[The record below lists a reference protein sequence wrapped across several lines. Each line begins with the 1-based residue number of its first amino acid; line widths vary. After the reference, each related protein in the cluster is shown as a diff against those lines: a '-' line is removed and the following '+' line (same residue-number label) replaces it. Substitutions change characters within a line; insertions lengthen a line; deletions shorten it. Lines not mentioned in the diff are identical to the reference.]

1 MGLHPYGGALPNW
14 TEAGTG
20 AWVGMWSES
29 QKGTTRKMEMAS
41 TEHSSWPFMDS
52 VLRATQEASPHG
64 LQWHRCTG
72 ERVIP
77 HSFFAFKYFPGCRKR
92 FGERLNLWFFFPFSI
107 NILRDVPLHPSTSS
121 SSLLSYP
128 PSTLLFLNPVFA
140 PPPFFHSLPSSILPS
155 LSPSPSF
162 PPFLPLFVQPHEL
175 NPHHLVLPSQSPP

>member
-14 TEAGTG
+14 TEAGAG
-20 AWVGMWSES
+20 AWVGMWSKS

-107 NILRDVPLHPSTSS
+107 NILRDVPLHPSTLFFFPSFLPSLNTSLPQSCLCS
-121 SSLLSYP
+121 SSLL
-128 PSTLLFLNPVFA
+128 
-140 PPPFFHSLPSSILPS
+140 PFTAFIHPS
-155 LSPSPSF
+155 LSFSLSLLSSLPPSLRSTTWA
-162 PPFLPLFVQPHEL
+162 
-175 NPHHLVLPSQSPP
+175 